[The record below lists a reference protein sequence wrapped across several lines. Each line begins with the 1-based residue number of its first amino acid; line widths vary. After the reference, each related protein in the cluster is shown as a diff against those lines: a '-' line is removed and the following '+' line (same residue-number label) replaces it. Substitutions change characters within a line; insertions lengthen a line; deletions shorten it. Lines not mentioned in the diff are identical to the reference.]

1 MDGENEMGGGQGTGR
16 LRAERVG
23 EGLGIKGSRTPSR
36 SEKLGE
42 EREEREEKEETSLC
56 VINWRL

>member
-1 MDGENEMGGGQGTGR
+1 MGAQGGVGTGR

-23 EGLGIKGSRTPSR
+23 EGLGIKGSRTPLR
-36 SEKLGE
+36 SQRLGE
-42 EREEREEKEETSLC
+42 GREERERELPFVFC